1 LAPLLTKTCKSRQK
15 LSTQK
20 NSQWERE
27 TITVAER
34 EREREREIELETD
47 QSLKLLG
54 FKLQKE
60 E

>member
-1 LAPLLTKTCKSRQK
+1 MR
-15 LSTQK
+15 
-20 NSQWERE
+20 ERNNYSC
-27 TITVAER
+27 R